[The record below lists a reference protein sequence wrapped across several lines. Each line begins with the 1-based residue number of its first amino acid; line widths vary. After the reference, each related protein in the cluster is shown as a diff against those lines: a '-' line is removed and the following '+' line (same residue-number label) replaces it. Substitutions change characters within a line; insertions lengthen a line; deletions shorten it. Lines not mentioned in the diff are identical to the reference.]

1 MLNFC
6 DVQSLPTATVVTKLL
21 CFLYKQRL
29 DSFISIFFSIFNS
42 LQTVTLFKNMTN
54 GTKLLIIQCE
64 VEDSMHCKSMFNV
77 CLFFHIQNKVP
88 GMM

>member
-1 MLNFC
+1 MLNVC
-6 DVQSLPTATVVTKLL
+6 DVQYLPTVAVVTKLL

-42 LQTVTLFKNMTN
+42 LQTVTQFKNMTN

-64 VEDSMHCKSMFNV
+64 VEDYCTVNPCLMFAYSFISKIKYQV
-77 CLFFHIQNKVP
+77 
-88 GMM
+88 